1 MLEII
6 IKNYF
11 LLKIFSSSS
20 FAVLKGNGFMV
31 ILFLKDLS
39 QDANKN
45 ECVYDVLLLESS
57 WLDCGVW
64 RGNSKAEV
72 LLFNE
77 FNMDNPYVCVFMLLI
92 ALMC

>member
-1 MLEII
+1 
-6 IKNYF
+6 
-11 LLKIFSSSS
+11 
-20 FAVLKGNGFMV
+20 MV

-45 ECVYDVLLLESS
+45 ECVYDVLCLRVHGLIMVSGGEKI
-57 WLDCGVW
+57 C
-64 RGNSKAEV
+64 KAEV

-77 FNMDNPYVCVFMLLI
+77 FNMDNPYMCVFMLLI

>member
-1 MLEII
+1 
-6 IKNYF
+6 
-11 LLKIFSSSS
+11 
-20 FAVLKGNGFMV
+20 MV

-45 ECVYDVLLLESS
+45 ECVYDVLCFESS
-57 WLDCGVW
+57 WFDYGVW
-64 RGNSKAEV
+64 RGKNCKAEV